1 MTSSH
6 LVDPDK
12 AIVAKLARAAR
23 GGLISTAE
31 AISALQKPP
40 HIVASKLSSLAKRGW
55 LQRAR
60 RGLYLV
66 LPLEAGPGKA
76 AVAEDPWILAHVSFS
91 PCYIGGWSAA
101 EHWGLTEQLF
111 RSTLVVT
118 AAHIR
123 SRAVRILGHDFRL
136 FRVPIERIDDTALVW
151 RGSEQVP
158 VSTRER
164 TIADCLADPELSG
177 GIRHLADILAA
188 YGADEKD
195 LNKLLQTV
203 RELRNGA
210 ALKRL
215 GYLIE
220 LLWPEKEA
228 VIDTIQKTLTEGYV
242 RLDPAVKTKG
252 KLLRRWRLW
261 INVQIRTE
269 AGAA

>member
-1 MTSSH
+1 MTSTASS
-6 LVDPDK
+6 DSDK

-23 GGLISTAE
+23 GGLISAAE
-31 AISALQKPP
+31 ATSALQQPR
-40 HIVASKLSSLAKRGW
+40 HLVASILSSLAKRGW
-55 LQRAR
+55 LRRAR

-66 LPLEAGPGKA
+66 LPLEAEPGKA

-123 SRAVRILGHDFRL
+123 SRSVRLLGHDFRL
-136 FRVPIERIDDTALVW
+136 FRVPIERIGHTALVW
-151 RGSEQVP
+151 RGSEQVA

-164 TIADCLADPELSG
+164 TIADCLAGPELCG
-177 GIRHLADILAA
+177 GMRHLADILTA
-188 YGADEKD
+188 YGSDEKD
-195 LNKLLQTV
+195 LSKLLQTV

-220 LLWPEKEA
+220 LLRPAEQA
-228 VIDTIQKTLTEGYV
+228 VIDTIQKVLTEGYV

-261 INVQIRTE
+261 INVQIRE
-269 AGAA
+269 QAGAA